1 MTKMPTL
8 LVRLA
13 DDECG
18 ASIVET
24 AIVLPIL
31 LGLMAGASD
40 FAMAFWLKM
49 ETQQAAAR
57 AIEYATAGGLEK
69 LSTTDLRTEAATA
82 AEVPVNNVTVQR
94 WLECNG
100 TKQGSFDGTCASG
113 EVTGRFVSISITN
126 SYEPIL
132 GPFLPDSIA
141 EGGSMSFTG
150 FSTLRLQ

>member
-1 MTKMPTL
+1 MTQIPTL

-13 DDECG
+13 RDERG
-18 ASIVET
+18 ASVIET

-31 LGLMAGASD
+31 LTLMAGASD

-57 AIEYATAGGLEK
+57 AMEYATSGGLEN
-69 LSTTDLRTEAATA
+69 LSVKQLRAEAAAA
-82 AEVPVNNVTVQR
+82 AEVPVANVTVLR
-94 WLECNG
+94 RLECNG
-100 TKQGSFDGTCASG
+100 ITQSLFEGSCADGQ
-113 EVTGRFVSISITN
+113 VTGRFVSVRITN
-126 SYEPIL
+126 TYEPIL

-141 EGGSMSFTG
+141 NQGSMSFTG